1 MFQYF
6 FILPKSKNLLKF
18 SKKKRFFGVWNDSCQ
33 YPKFLG
39 CAKIR
44 KLPILPKMSKWS
56 KSILDFFLLISIKN
70 MTFYGSHATQ
80 EQKMSKM
87 FRRDHKSNFL
97 HLIEIWPPLS
107 GPFSCLIIIKKYS
120 EPVQREIFVMR
131 SLSCFNE

>member
-1 MFQYF
+1 MFKFYF
-6 FILPKSKNLLKF
+6 SFYWQKNPLFLVSEMIHVNSQISWLCQNPKITYFAKNVQMIQVNF
-18 SKKKRFFGVWNDSCQ
+18 R
-33 YPKFLG
+33 
-39 CAKIR
+39 
-44 KLPILPKMSKWS
+44 
-56 KSILDFFLLISIKN
+56 FFLLISIKN

>member
-1 MFQYF
+1 MFKF
-6 FILPKSKNLLKF
+6 FFFLSKSKNLLKF
-18 SKKKRFFGVWNDSCQ
+18 GLKTLFWCLKWFMSISQISWLCQ
-33 YPKFLG
+33 NPKITYF
-39 CAKIR
+39 AKNVQMIQVNFR
-44 KLPILPKMSKWS
+44 
-56 KSILDFFLLISIKN
+56 FFLLISIKN